1 MMTKTPMDMTLY
13 DLLIATRNDHNDA
26 LLAPG
31 RQTVSY
37 KQLFDN
43 VLELAT
49 ALNSF
54 GIGRGDRVAIVMG
67 NGPETVIS
75 FLAVAL
81 CATAAPLNPNYKKEE
96 FAFYYEDTKARA
108 LITLPGSAA
117 VAHEAVTPE
126 MAIIQAKPNA
136 DGTLSFE
143 LMKGD
148 LAPQPTELAA
158 PDDVAMILH
167 TSGTTGKPKR
177 VPIRHSNLVASARN
191 IQLTYQLSPK
201 DTALCIMPLFHI
213 HGIVASMLSTLA
225 SGGKLICPSGFNAL
239 EFWQWV
245 DTYKPTWYSAVPTMH
260 QTLLSRA
267 DHNQDIIQANP
278 FRFIRSCSSPL
289 PPVILERMEKTFNA
303 PVLEAYGMSEAAHQ
317 MTSNP
322 LPPAPHKSGSV
333 GLGFGVQIGIMDEE
347 GNLLENGQ
355 LGEVVVKGD
364 NIFQGYEGNPEANAE
379 AFDNGWFRTGDQG
392 YKDEDGYLFLTGRFK
407 EIINRGGEKI
417 SPLEVDDVLLRHP
430 AVASAIAFAVPS
442 KVYGE
447 DIHAAVVLN
456 GTVEEKELRA
466 YCAAHLADFKV
477 PRKIHVLEEIPKGA
491 TGKIQRIQMAKLL
504 GIS

>member
-1 MMTKTPMDMTLY
+1 MTLH
-13 DLLIATRNDHNDA
+13 DLLSASGNDHNDA

-31 RQTVSY
+31 RHTVSY
-37 KQLFDN
+37 KQLFKN
-43 VLELAT
+43 VIELAT

-67 NGPETVIS
+67 NGPEVVIS

-117 VAHEAVTPE
+117 VAHEAVTPD
-126 MAIIQAKPNA
+126 MAIIQANPNV

-143 LMKGD
+143 LMKGN
-148 LAPQPTELAA
+148 LTPRPTELAA
-158 PDDVAMILH
+158 YDDVAMILH

-177 VPIRHSNLVASARN
+177 VPIRHTNLVASARN
-191 IQLTYQLSPK
+191 IQTTYQLTSD

-213 HGIVASMLSTLA
+213 HGIVASVLSTMA
-225 SGGKLICPSGFNAL
+225 SGGKLICPPGFNAL

-245 DTYKPTWYSAVPTMH
+245 EKYKPTWYSAVPTMH

-267 DHNQDIIQANP
+267 DHNEEIIKANP

-289 PPVILERMEKTFNA
+289 PPVILDRMEKKFNA
-303 PVLEAYGMSEAAHQ
+303 PVLEAYGMSEASHQ
-317 MTSNP
+317 MASNP
-322 LPPAPHKSGSV
+322 LPPAQHKPGSV
-333 GLGFGVQIGIMDEE
+333 GLGFGVEIGIMDEE
-347 GNLLENGQ
+347 GTILENGQ
-355 LGEVVVKGD
+355 LGEVVVRGS
-364 NIFQGYEGNPEANAE
+364 NIFHGYEENPAANAE
-379 AFDNGWFRTGDQG
+379 AFVNGWFRTGDQG
-392 YKDEDGYLFLTGRFK
+392 YKDEDGYLFLTGRLK

-447 DIHAAVVLN
+447 DIHAAVVLKE
-456 GTVEEKELRA
+456 TIDEKELRT
-466 YCAAHLADFKV
+466 YCADHLADFKV
-477 PRKIHVLEEIPKGA
+477 PRKFHILDEIPKGA
-491 TGKIQRIQMAKLL
+491 TGKIQRIQMAKHL